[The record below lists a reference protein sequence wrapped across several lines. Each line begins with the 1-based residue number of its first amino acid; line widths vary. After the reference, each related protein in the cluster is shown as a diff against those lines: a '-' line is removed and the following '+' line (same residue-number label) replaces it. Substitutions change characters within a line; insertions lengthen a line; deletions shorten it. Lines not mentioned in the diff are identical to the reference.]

1 LVTDLTAGHP
11 VWPSSQCSGTP
22 NAFDRDRVDP
32 GMTTR
37 SNPGPRKSGGAGKG
51 RGKDVA
57 HPTGRVRFP
66 GISPRAYEHPVDR
79 GALAALRM
87 APGFAEVLKALS
99 GFFHERGERLR
110 AVGSAIRVGPTQ
122 YPELDRLRLECAEIL
137 DIDPP
142 QMFVTRDPDAN
153 AMTLGMDAP
162 FIVLNTGLVELLDTD
177 CLRFVIGHEMG
188 HILSGH
194 AVYRTMMVRLIELQL
209 SVSWMPVSAI
219 GLRAIR
225 AALSEWYR
233 KAELSCDRAGLLCA
247 QDPRAALET
256 HIVLAGGLRPAE
268 VDIPAFLQQ
277 AAEYSAG
284 EDVRDSLLKLR
295 HTERL
300 SRPLAV
306 VRAAQLQRW
315 AASAEYRAILA
326 GDYPRRTEERP
337 ADHWSADIGSAAKSY
352 RDSVVTSTDPLAKV
366 FADVGEAVSTG
377 AGRVWGRINGN
388 VG

>member
-1 LVTDLTAGHP
+1 MCVGSHPFLV
-11 VWPSSQCSGTP
+11 P
-22 NAFDRDRVDP
+22 NAAGLGRVGP
-32 GMTTR
+32 GMTSNSR
-37 SNPGPRKSGGAGKG
+37 SNPAPRTSGRTGKG
-51 RGKDVA
+51 RGKQLTPPA
-57 HPTGRVRFP
+57 GRVRFP
-66 GISPRAYEHPVDR
+66 RISPRAYEHPVDR
-79 GALAALRM
+79 GALATLRM
-87 APGFAEVLKALS
+87 APGFAEVLKAMS

-122 YPELDRLRLECAEIL
+122 YPELDRLRRECAEIL
-137 DIDPP
+137 DIDPVP
-142 QMFVTRDPDAN
+142 QMFVASDASAN
-153 AMTLGMDAP
+153 AMALGMDEP

-177 CLRFVIGHEMG
+177 GLRFTIGHEMG

-194 AVYRTMMVRLIELQL
+194 AVYRTMMVRLIDLQL
-209 SVSWMPVSAI
+209 SMSWMPVSAL

-284 EDVRDSLLKLR
+284 EDIRDSLLKLR

-300 SRPLAV
+300 SHPLAV
-306 VRAAQLQRW
+306 VRAAQLQQW
-315 AASAEYRAILA
+315 AASVEYRAILA
-326 GDYPRRTEERP
+326 GDYPRRTDQRP
-337 ADHWSADIGSAAKSY
+337 TDHWSADIGSAARSY
-352 RDSVVTSTDPLAKV
+352 RDAVASSTDPLAKV
-366 FADVGEAVSTG
+366 FADVGEAVSTAAERIRGRFG
-377 AGRVWGRINGN
+377 ADRAE
-388 VG
+388 